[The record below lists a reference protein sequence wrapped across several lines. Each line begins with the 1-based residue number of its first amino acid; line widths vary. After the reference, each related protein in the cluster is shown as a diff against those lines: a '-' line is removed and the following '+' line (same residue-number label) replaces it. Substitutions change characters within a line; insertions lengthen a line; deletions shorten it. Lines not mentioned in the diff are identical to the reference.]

1 MPTKRVRP
9 EDVTCYDCR
18 YYHIDPDCRGIELC
32 RNWEPKRD
40 ILDDIVDNFDCVPEG
55 IE

>member
-1 MPTKRVRP
+1 MSTKRVRP
-9 EDVTCYDCR
+9 EDVTCYDCKWC
-18 YYHIDPDCRGIELC
+18 DSDSDCSGITLC

-40 ILDDIVDNFDCVPEG
+40 SLDDIVDNLDCIPEG